1 MATLQERVGEL
12 LEKWRDEIQRLP
24 VPAHVQVVDGEP
36 GELLHRLA
44 SALLVVAEDPEAA
57 APFQPGGEVYRD
69 AEELGRLR
77 RQQGF
82 SMELLVQEHV
92 IMRNEFW
99 NLFHE
104 SVEMKRVV
112 DYQLEKRVNGCCDL
126 LLQAAASAY
135 HYQSSKEIMENPL
148 RDPLTGLYN
157 QSYFQGRMMEELR
170 RSVRYKHDITLVLVE
185 LGNYF
190 QLMESEGGEATER
203 ALKYIGHCLF
213 RMTRDCDV
221 VARLGE
227 GSFAALLPETGWRGG
242 KIMAERLCRYLQRE
256 LHALFAG
263 KAHPELYWG
272 VASFPDEV
280 RLPERLYPCAVEAMR
295 VSRSL
300 AAGDIAVYKSPE
312 TGGHEAGGGA

>member
-1 MATLQERVGEL
+1 MAALQDKVAEL
-12 LEKWRDEIQRLP
+12 LDRWREEIQRLP
-24 VPAHVQVVDGEP
+24 VPAHVQLVDGEP
-36 GELLHRLA
+36 GERLRRLA
-44 SALLVVAEDPEAA
+44 SALLEVAEDAEASSR
-57 APFQPGGEVYRD
+57 FQPGGDAYRE

-112 DYQLEKRVNGCCDL
+112 DFHLEKRVNNSCDL

-157 QSYFQGRMMEELR
+157 QSYFQGRMIEELR
-170 RSVRYKHDITLVLVE
+170 RSVRYKRDITLVLLE
-185 LGNYF
+185 LGNYYH
-190 QLMESEGGEATER
+190 LLEKEGRETIER
-203 ALKYIGHCLF
+203 ALKYIGHCLS

-242 KIMAERLCRYLQRE
+242 KVMAERLSRYFQRE
-256 LHALFAG
+256 LDALFAG
-263 KAHPELYWG
+263 DLHPELSWG
-272 VASFPDEV
+272 LASFPDEV
-280 RLPERLYPCAVEAMR
+280 SQPEKLYPCAVEAMR
-295 VSRSL
+295 ASRSL
-300 AAGDIAVYKSPE
+300 PRGEIAVYRGSRPQ
-312 TGGHEAGGGA
+312 GGD